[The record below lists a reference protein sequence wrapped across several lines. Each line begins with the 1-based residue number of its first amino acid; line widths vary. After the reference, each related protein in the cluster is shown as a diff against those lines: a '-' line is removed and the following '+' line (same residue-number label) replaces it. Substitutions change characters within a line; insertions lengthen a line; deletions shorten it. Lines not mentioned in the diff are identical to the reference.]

1 MNPDPMMPMPMSD
14 PMDDDLGVPGR
25 SKETDAEALRA
36 AKESKIDRGFKVV
49 PEDMQGGSAGEEP
62 QGNR

>member
-1 MNPDPMMPMPMSD
+1 MHPDPSMMPIE
-14 PMDDDLGVPGR
+14 DDGVAVPGR

-36 AKESKIDRGFKVV
+36 AKEAKMDRGFKVV

>member
-1 MNPDPMMPMPMSD
+1 MNPEPPMMPMPEMG
-14 PMDDDLGVPGR
+14 DDDFAVPGR
-25 SKETDAEALRA
+25 SKEADAEALRA
-36 AKESKIDRGFKVV
+36 SKESKVNRGFKVV